1 MEIFSFAILA
11 FIMGIKH
18 AFDADHVLLVSNFLS
33 RTKRL
38 DESLNISL
46 NWGVGH
52 MLTAG
57 IITLIIFYNVN
68 SRPVVML
75 LENFEIIIASIMVV
89 MGIISLTIGIPLQH
103 KHEHNHDGIKHEHVH
118 THRVGGFIK
127 KD

>member
-1 MEIFSFAILA
+1 
-11 FIMGIKH
+11 
-18 AFDADHVLLVSNFLS
+18 
-33 RTKRL
+33 
-38 DESLNISL
+38 
-46 NWGVGH
+46 

-68 SRPVVML
+68 SLPVVML
-75 LENFEIIIASIMVV
+75 LEYFEIIIALIMVV

-127 KD
+127 KDLK